1 MPSGRQEKYQRGLI
15 MITFRK
21 VTYKNFLSTGN
32 TTTEIELDKH
42 NTTLIIGDNG
52 SGKSTMLD
60 ALCFG
65 LFGKAFRNI
74 KKDQLVNS
82 VNERDCKVE
91 VFFDIGRQKFHV
103 IRSIKPNRFEIYKNG
118 KMLNQD
124 ASVRDYQKHLE
135 NNILKLNY
143 QSFTQVV
150 ILGSSS
156 FVPFMQL
163 TPRNRRDVVEE
174 ILDIKIFSMMN
185 TILKTKIKI
194 LKDNQKDIAHQFEMT
209 ETQIDMAQ
217 RHIDKSK
224 ENTKANKK
232 ALEQTIA
239 KNEIEIVT
247 LNTQISL
254 LMDKIEEWNDRVL
267 PQQQKLNEDRNELNN
282 IKYKLDHKSS
292 KAREEIT
299 FFEEN
304 DNCPTCEQNIDEE
317 FKKQAIQDRTDKM
330 ITNACTTSK
339 LKEEL
344 SAMDNRLKEFVD
356 IENANREYEV
366 DVAKKTTST
375 NSIVSFNRQ
384 LLQQI
389 EDFNK
394 ADAELVEEKT
404 KLKTYK
410 GQLKT
415 IEKRKEK
422 LTDDNNYLMIA
433 RQLLQDSGIKT
444 KIIKRYLPVM
454 NKLINSY
461 LSALEFPAQ
470 FNLDEEFNET
480 IKSRY
485 RDIFSYANFS
495 EGEKMRIDLALL
507 FTWRQIAKMKNST
520 NTNLLVLDEIFD
532 SSLDFNGVDE
542 FLKILNTLA
551 NENVFIISHKSDLSV
566 DKFDHLIQ
574 FRKEQ
579 NFSKVT
585 T

>member
-1 MPSGRQEKYQRGLI
+1 MPSGKQEKYQRGLI

-185 TILKTKIKI
+185 TILKTRIKI
-194 LKDNQKDIAHQFEMT
+194 LKDDQKDIAHQFELT

-410 GQLKT
+410 GQLKI

-422 LTDDNNYLMIA
+422 LTEDNNYLMIA

>member
-1 MPSGRQEKYQRGLI
+1 LLSGKQEKYQHGLE
-15 MITFRK
+15 MLLFRK
-21 VTYKNFLSTGN
+21 VTYKNFLSTGDRP
-32 TTTEIELDKH
+32 TEISLDKH
-42 NTTLIIGDNG
+42 NTTLVIGDNG

-82 VNERDCKVE
+82 VNERECRVE
-91 VFFDIGRQKFHV
+91 VFFDIGQSKFRV
-103 IRSIKPNRFEIYKNG
+103 VRTIKPNRFEIYKNG

-124 ASVRDYQKHLE
+124 ASARDYQKHLE

-163 TPRNRRDVVEE
+163 TSKNRRDVVEE

-185 TILKTKIKI
+185 MILKARMKN
-194 LKDNQKDIAHQFEMT
+194 LKDEQKDIAHQYEMT
-209 ETQIDMAQ
+209 KTHIDMTTN
-217 RHIDKSK
+217 HIEITKAKSQDSKTALEIKIK
-224 ENTKANKK
+224 ENEDEMNS
-232 ALEQTIA
+232 LNVQIA
-239 KNEIEIVT
+239 ELK
-247 LNTQISL
+247 
-254 LMDKIEEWNDRVL
+254 DKIAEWTNNVL
-267 PQQQKLNEDRNELNN
+267 PQQEKLNKDLSELTN
-282 IKYKLDHKSS
+282 IKYKLEHKKS
-292 KAREEIT
+292 KVSEEIV
-299 FFEEN
+299 FFNEN
-304 DNCPTCEQNIDEE
+304 DNCPTCEQHIDEN
-317 FKKQAIQDRTDKM
+317 FKQKAIEERNIKISNNDS
-330 ITNACTTSK
+330 NVVK
-339 LKEEL
+339 LVEQL
-344 SAMDNRLKEFVD
+344 SEMNSRMNSYQSINEDNREC
-356 IENANREYEV
+356 EV
-366 DVAKKTTST
+366 EVAKKTTSS
-375 NSIVSFNRQ
+375 NSIVSFNKQ
-384 LLQQI
+384 LKQQI
-389 EDFNK
+389 EDLNK
-394 ADAELVEEKT
+394 SDTRLAKDKI

-422 LTDDNNYLMIA
+422 LTEDNNYLIIS

-444 KIIKRYLPVM
+444 KIIKRYLPIM

-461 LSALEFPAQ
+461 LAALEFPAQ

-520 NTNLLVLDEIFD
+520 NTNLLILDEIFD
-532 SSLDFNGVDE
+532 GSLDYNGTDE

-566 DKFDHLIQ
+566 DKFDGLIR
-574 FRKEQ
+574 FEKVQ

>member
-1 MPSGRQEKYQRGLI
+1 MPSGKQEKYQRGLI

-410 GQLKT
+410 GQLKI

-422 LTDDNNYLMIA
+422 LTEDNNYLMIA